1 MVSCSFCSSDISK
14 GTGMM
19 YAKKDGTLFYFCS
32 SKCRKNLL
40 GLGREGRLQKWT
52 DNARKY
58 KGKVASQ
65 KKK

>member
-1 MVSCSFCSSDISK
+1 MVSCSFCSGEIKK

-52 DNARKY
+52 VSARKY
-58 KGKVASQ
+58 KGRAD

>member
-1 MVSCSFCSSDISK
+1 MVSCSFCSEEITK

-40 GLGREGRLQKWT
+40 GLGREGRLHKWT
-52 DNARKY
+52 DSARKY
-58 KGKVASQ
+58 KTRVDA